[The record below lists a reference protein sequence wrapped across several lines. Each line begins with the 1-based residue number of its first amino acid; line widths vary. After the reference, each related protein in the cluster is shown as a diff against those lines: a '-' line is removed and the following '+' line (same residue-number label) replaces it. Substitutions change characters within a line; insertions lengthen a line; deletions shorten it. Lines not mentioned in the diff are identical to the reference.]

1 MKEKDHP
8 RYLVQLNEVCTLA
21 PQLLRSDEIASARRQ
36 SAVSA
41 GNIEAIEARQ
51 TKLFM
56 QKIVRLLLEPA
67 I

>member
-21 PQLLRSDEIASARRQ
+21 PQLLRSDEIASTRRERT
-36 SAVSA
+36 APT
-41 GNIEAIEARQ
+41 GNVEAIEARQ